1 MSERVLD
8 RQDDVRTV
16 DRRELS
22 RTMDNGTA
30 WTARAYVARP
40 GRRRRGERGCAET
53 VLREPRMAGAY
64 CLVGE
69 SSFAHIMAA
78 CSGLASGNCHNHTA
92 SAFAA
97 PKLL

>member
-1 MSERVLD
+1 MSECALD

-40 GRRRRGERGCAET
+40 GRRRRGERGARKRY
-53 VLREPRMAGAY
+53 REPRMAGAY